1 MSIWPI
7 HGQGGTNDE
16 RLVWTCYYKW
26 CKCCQMPGLP
36 ILRKCYVTG
45 MLWWLITELV
55 GLLMSKIVFLR
66 WFLVGWLLMRIVSW
80 ILDGWWIMK
89 IVDWLLSIQV
99 VPKKNSDGIFEVW
112 QLKELSG
119 HFGHFWMLWTLF
131 DIFGHSRH
139 FWARFGKMAR
149 KCPKLPNLKKF
160 YLKLFLG
167 RPVNSLVYHQW
178 W

>member
-1 MSIWPI
+1 MI
-7 HGQGGTNDE
+7 
-16 RLVWTCYYKW
+16 
-26 CKCCQMPGLP
+26 
-36 ILRKCYVTG
+36 
-45 MLWWLITELV
+45 
-55 GLLMSKIVFLR
+55 F
-66 WFLVGWLLMRIVSW
+66 GWLVVDEDSE
-80 ILDGWWIMK
+80 LDFGWLVNYEDSGLVAK
-89 IVDWLLSIQV
+89 HTGC
-99 VPKKNSDGIFEVW
+99 PKKTSDGIFEVW

-131 DIFGHSRH
+131 DIFGHSGH